1 MSPAG
6 SGRAQFRGARDRVW
20 PIIMVAFVVYE
31 AIWWGV
37 WLIYPPGIWFFV
49 P

>member
-1 MSPAG
+1 MERRRPAY
-6 SGRAQFRGARDRVW
+6 ALHMTRDRVW
-20 PIIMVAFVVYE
+20 PIIVVALLVYE

-37 WLIYPPGIWFFV
+37 WLVYPPGIWFFA

>member
-1 MSPAG
+1 MRQ
-6 SGRAQFRGARDRVW
+6 SGRSW
-20 PIIMVAFVVYE
+20 PIIMVAFLVFQ

-37 WLIYPPGIWFFV
+37 WLIYRPDIWLFV